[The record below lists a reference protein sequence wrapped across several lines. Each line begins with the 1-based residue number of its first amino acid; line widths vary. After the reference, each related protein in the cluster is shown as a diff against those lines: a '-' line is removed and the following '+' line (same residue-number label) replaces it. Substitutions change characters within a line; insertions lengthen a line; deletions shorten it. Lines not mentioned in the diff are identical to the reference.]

1 MHYRNSR
8 YTEQMNSEIRFN
20 ILSAIE
26 ELAKFRGID
35 INTIKTTSPYSLVL
49 NNVTSQKI
57 AAEIKKLIDYGMV
70 VKGVAKGKTVK
81 YMLRSTYNEL
91 MKDGKINEKEF
102 GYGDYRDVKKK
113 KKDEDAESEAICN
126 RIAAASLKPK
136 YADMW

>member
-91 MKDGKINEKEF
+91 MKDGKIDGKEF

-113 KKDEDAESEAICN
+113 KEDEDAECEEICN

>member
-91 MKDGKINEKEF
+91 MKDGKIDKKEF
-102 GYGDYRDVKKK
+102 GYGDYRDVKEKK
-113 KKDEDAESEAICN
+113 EDEDAECEAICN

>member
-91 MKDGKINEKEF
+91 MKDGKIDGKEF

-113 KKDEDAESEAICN
+113 KEDEDAECEAICN